1 MLVIILMVL
10 AAVLQLPLMMLG
22 VLAGDMVLFLTG
34 GALFAVT
41 LIAGALMLGES
52 DS

>member
-1 MLVIILMVL
+1 MLGIMLIAL
-10 AAVLQLPLMMLG
+10 AAVVQLPLMMLG
-22 VLAGDMVLFLTG
+22 VLAGDMVIFLTG

-41 LIAGALMLGES
+41 LIVGALMLGER